1 MQRKANCVNSE
12 IGEEM
17 TIEKLIVMDD
27 VSGLADKSDIF
38 SNFLTVSRKYGFS
51 YIYIFYTIYT
61 NRQNWEM
68 MPQTHIFYF
77 FPGSIHSGTIL
88 RTLSLFANRYK
99 NSYAPSHAIWL
110 NKLYV
115 DISTSK
121 QKQCLTVD
129 TQTVNDLG
137 PGKFRTQA
145 DDGIKQVCYYNRNK
159 SDTSFN
165 SFLATRK
172 QTSQKNA
179 IKFSIDKVITN
190 VNNSDVSYIEQ
201 GDELKNIDNDNFQSK
216 LQQLSNGNT
225 TSRRPTDK
233 NRTRDRNKQQKR
245 QNSGHR
251 RVSKKPRSLSG

>member
-1 MQRKANCVNSE
+1 MQKKANCVNSE

-61 NRQNWEM
+61 NRENWEM
-68 MPQTHIFYF
+68 MSQTHIFYF
-77 FPGSIHSGTIL
+77 FPESIHSGTIL

-99 NSYAPSHAIWL
+99 NSYAPSHSIWL
-110 NKLYV
+110 NKLYF
-115 DISTSK
+115 DISTSR

-137 PGKFRTQA
+137 PGKFRTQD

-201 GDELKNIDNDNFQSK
+201 GDELKNIDNDNFQPK

-225 TSRRPTDK
+225 TSRRPADK
-233 NRTRDRNKQQKR
+233 DRTRDRNKQQKR

-251 RVSKKPRSLSG
+251 RVSKKPRFLSG